1 MGQRSDRWLFAV
13 QNWPRKGMERNVRT
27 VRGEGK
33 RVWDGQKHQKRCSG
47 APESEGTRVEEG
59 RGEEGRNEKLRLNSG
74 CAWLM
79 TNGVLWTL
87 GEGWDARAVG
97 SV

>member
-1 MGQRSDRWLFAV
+1 MGQRSDRWFFAV

-33 RVWDGQKHQKRCSG
+33 RVWDGQKRQKRCSG

-59 RGEEGRNEKLRLNSG
+59 RERRAGTRSCGSIR
-74 CAWLM
+74 
-79 TNGVLWTL
+79 GVH
-87 GEGWDARAVG
+87 G
-97 SV
+97 